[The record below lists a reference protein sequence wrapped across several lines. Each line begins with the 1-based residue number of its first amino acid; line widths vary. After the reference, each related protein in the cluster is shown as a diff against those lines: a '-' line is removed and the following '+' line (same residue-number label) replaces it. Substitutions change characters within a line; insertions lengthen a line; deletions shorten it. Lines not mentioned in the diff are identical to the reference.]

1 VHGNEY
7 KVRGTE
13 KIITKSTNNQINK
26 IKQHIALIILLFIGL
41 SSCIKEVNP
50 HWKADILAPLLKT
63 TINIS
68 DIINDSNLVANP
80 DNSISLVIEQK
91 LDMKLADSAVTMG
104 DTISAE
110 AFGVPLILTIKPGQK
125 VIKKYSE
132 TQLKFGEMQL
142 TKTKASRAK
151 IKFEVRSGV
160 KQPLL
165 ISYKLFSAT
174 KDGVVYETMQEV
186 PGATED
192 EFAKLTTSIEFDDYI
207 LDLTGEHHD
216 TYNTIYALTTVWIH
230 PDADTVVVFPEDSIS
245 IVSTFDEF
253 IPEYVSGYLGQIEVL
268 TVETTALNSFSSIKS
283 GTMNLKEAN
292 AKIDIYNYVGADVSL
307 VVNEI
312 SSMKNQPYEKIILN
326 HSIVGS
332 SINMRRAVESNNPS
346 YPVYPKHQIFDISGT
361 NLDNMI
367 EILPDSFLFSID
379 AILNPL
385 GNISSGNDF
394 LYFDRTIEAS
404 LKLEIPLNLSTNNLV
419 FEEYSEL
426 KIPEGVKG
434 GTLQVYLDNMF
445 PFRFNT
451 QLLVLDSKDNIID
464 SLILGDNLIS
474 NGIPVSG
481 IVQSPYSSIIN
492 ISLNDKIISELLN
505 NEKILIRL
513 KVNSASNMMYK
524 IYDHYSLKVKIVGDF
539 EYEY

>member
-1 VHGNEY
+1 
-7 KVRGTE
+7 
-13 KIITKSTNNQINK
+13 
-26 IKQHIALIILLFIGL
+26 
-41 SSCIKEVNP
+41 
-50 HWKADILAPLLKT
+50 LLKT

-68 DIINDSNLVANP
+68 DIINDSNVVANP
-80 DNSISLVIEQK
+80 DNSISLVLEQN

-110 AFGVPLILTIKPGQK
+110 AFSVPLILTIKPGQK

-174 KDGVVYETMQEV
+174 KDGAVYETMQEV

-207 LDLTGEHHD
+207 LDLTGANHD

-268 TVETTALNSFSSIKS
+268 TEETSALNSFSSIKS

-312 SSMKNQPYEKIILN
+312 SSVKNQPYEKVILN

-346 YPVYPKHQIFDISGT
+346 YPVYPKHQIFDISGS

-367 EILPDSFLFSID
+367 EILPDSFSFSIN
-379 AILNPL
+379 ANLNPL

-404 LKLEIPLNLSTNNLV
+404 LKLEIPLNLSAKDLV
-419 FEEYSEL
+419 FEEYSDL

-434 GTLQVYLDNMF
+434 GTLKVYLDNMF
-445 PFRFNT
+445 PFSFNT
-451 QLLVLDSKDNIID
+451 QLFLLDSKDNIID
-464 SLILGDNLIS
+464 SLIVGDNLIT
-474 NGIPVSG
+474 NGVPISG
-481 IVQSPYSSIIN
+481 IVQSPSSSILN
-492 ISLNDKIISELLN
+492 ISLSDKIISELLN

-524 IYDHYSLKVKIVGDF
+524 IYDHYCLKVQIVGDL